1 MLEYGNV
8 DESIQMFKLIRDKYD
23 STELRMLDHDFTTK
37 RIYFLDNAYYSRE
50 DLLKY
55 NAAVKS
61 FKEYTKK
68 KTIECISK
76 DNKRTTYSVNDIY
89 LDETFYSFKYW
100 KCVAGKD
107 YLYIDLNG
115 DIYPCMKYYERKSN
129 MIGNI
134 NSMSKIKFRHVICP
148 FDRCPCVWEATKEK
162 VLKNIL

>member
-55 NAAVKS
+55 NAVVKS

-76 DNKRTTYSVNDIY
+76 DNERITYSVNDIY

-100 KCVAGKD
+100 KCAAGKD

-162 VLKNIL
+162 VLKNIS